1 MTENNNRLGKFHL
14 DGTASVSRGV
24 PQVEVTF
31 DIDANRIWF
40 VSAQEIDSLFD
51 DIDFSCCRK
60 HSLRS

>member
-14 DGTASVSRGV
+14 DGTASASRGV

-31 DIDANRIWF
+31 DIDANRIWY